1 MAKAGL
7 STISR
12 QGYPARKR
20 LLPSLKFHSAFFPE
34 LLMKQWVGLRR
45 NRVTSL
51 IVADVIEPRRTA
63 QRVPNLLR
71 IEPIFAKILPDIPA
85 QVIQPICVCRKT
97 SHGTRPP
104 ITVVV
109 PFDHRPMGVFVPWL
123 LLSGIIPRALRRPPF
138 LAPCIELDLASCT
151 SLIREPNSF
160 RKACRGFKLETP
172 LDLRQVKAGLPT

>member
-1 MAKAGL
+1 MRCRYATTARARMAKAGL

-109 PFDHRPMGVFVPWL
+109 PFDHRANG
-123 LLSGIIPRALRRPPF
+123 SIRP
-138 LAPCIELDLASCT
+138 LVL
-151 SLIREPNSF
+151 
-160 RKACRGFKLETP
+160 TP
-172 LDLRQVKAGLPT
+172 LRHNSLRPSAAAVPSPMYRA